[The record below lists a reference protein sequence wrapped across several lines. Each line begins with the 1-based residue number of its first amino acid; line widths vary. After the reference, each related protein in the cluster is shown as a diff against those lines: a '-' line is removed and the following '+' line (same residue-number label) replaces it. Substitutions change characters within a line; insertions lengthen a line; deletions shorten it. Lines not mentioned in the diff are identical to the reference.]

1 MKPFTQSE
9 RILSM
14 SDKVSTSRGGVSFLS
29 LLTIMFIGLKLSN
42 NIDWDWVWVLSPLWL
57 PFVIILG
64 SLLILKMVFK
74 IYKKFSNTI

>member
-1 MKPFTQSE
+1 
-9 RILSM
+9 M
-14 SDKVSTSRGGVSFLS
+14 SDKVSTSRGGVSFFS

-57 PFVIILG
+57 PFVIILVP
-64 SLLILKMVFK
+64 LLILKMVFK